1 MPFFIW
7 ARSIPIWVYA
17 AIIALGI
24 IGWQRVEVSHYKA
37 KLAAVTTKHAVEAQ
51 HVAELATKA
60 SEAARAAEHQQ
71 AHAFDDIAA
80 KYEQDKTDALTA
92 QAGVI
97 ADLRAG
103 NLRLRDRW
111 ATQSLAA
118 QVAASA
124 GQSDAAADG
133 SQRVA
138 LDLFRAINP
147 IVQRQDAQ
155 IRGLQAVLRAER
167 E

>member
-1 MPFFIW
+1 MNW

-17 AIIALGI
+17 AILALGV
-24 IGWQRVEVSHYKA
+24 IGLQRVEVSHYKA
-37 KLAAVTTKHAVEAQ
+37 QLSAVTTKHAVEAQ
-51 HVAELATKA
+51 HVAELTAKA
-60 SEAARAAEHQQ
+60 SEAARAAEHGQ
-71 AHAFDDIAA
+71 AQAFEAIATR
-80 KYEQDKTDALTA
+80 YEQDKADALTA

-111 ATQSLAA
+111 ATQGLAT

-124 GQSDAAADG
+124 GKPDAAAD
-133 SQRVA
+133 
-138 LDLFRAINP
+138 DRAASAGR
-147 IVQRQDAQ
+147 IVRAARDADDQ

-167 E
+167 Q